1 MKLFYVILVLLF
13 TVNIS
18 FSQISFI
25 KYKVEKRET
34 IFDISKKFNIDSEEI
49 LKSNPDAVL
58 GVIENQILFIPN
70 SIAPN
75 ATIHIVEPK
84 ENLFS
89 IARIYNVSVQD
100 LANLNERELQNGLR
114 IGMKI
119 IIPNK
124 KKTIEGKARIIT
136 AESLFHVVEAKETKY
151 SISKKYGITIDQ
163 LESQNPE
170 IVNGLSIGTKL
181 AINTKQIKPLSDK
194 EELMVALAE
203 KQVAIEKTKAV
214 LSENEKL
221 KVEKNKT
228 NNEVE
233 ILKDS
238 LTVQKG
244 INEKVL
250 SVNGM
255 DVKLADLEYKN
266 GSSVEKL
273 RLVLEANKNI
283 QAVLV
288 AKLQSLVSDMRQDVE
303 LLKNQD
309 IPDLEASMNL
319 EQKSSNNLIKTNE
332 ALQILKKDL
341 ADNRKTYTNIMF
353 DVQRVTIETNNEYKK
368 KVRENAQKPADIL
381 ALDEI
386 KKMQAEQDKNEKL
399 NKLLFNKIEVINTE
413 RLSIVK
419 NKMKMATF
427 YSEEARTFDDKMALE
442 RLKRYKKAAIITQNE
457 DKYKLKDRN
466 EFSGIK
472 KGFKTVD
479 IEVIKNLKDTKNGFY
494 LVLGIFKEAKERD
507 AYVMKLIDAGE
518 VETTFFYN
526 NNSFTYYV
534 YTKTFVTVNDAL
546 KGFKQVEN
554 KKMHDKMKIV
564 KLENFE

>member
-1 MKLFYVILVLLF
+1 ML
-13 TVNIS
+13 
-18 FSQISFI
+18 
-25 KYKVEKRET
+25 
-34 IFDISKKFNIDSEEI
+34 
-49 LKSNPDAVL
+49 
-58 GVIENQILFIPN
+58 
-70 SIAPN
+70 
-75 ATIHIVEPK
+75 
-84 ENLFS
+84 
-89 IARIYNVSVQD
+89 
-100 LANLNERELQNGLR
+100 
-114 IGMKI
+114 
-119 IIPNK
+119 
-124 KKTIEGKARIIT
+124 
-136 AESLFHVVEAKETKY
+136 
-151 SISKKYGITIDQ
+151 
-163 LESQNPE
+163 
-170 IVNGLSIGTKL
+170 
-181 AINTKQIKPLSDK
+181 
-194 EELMVALAE
+194 ALAE

-214 LSENEKL
+214 LSENQRL
-221 KVEKNKT
+221 KAEKNST
-228 NNEVE
+228 ISQVE
-233 ILKDS
+233 NLKDS

-288 AKLQSLVSDMRQDVE
+288 AKLQSLVADMRQDVE
-303 LLKNQD
+303 LLKKQD
-309 IPDLEASMNL
+309 IPDLEASVSL
-319 EQKSSNNLIKTNE
+319 EQKSTNNLIKTNE

-341 ADNRKTYTNIMF
+341 AENRKSYTTIMY
-353 DVQRVTIETNNEYKK
+353 DVQRITIETNNEYKK
-368 KVRENAQKPADIL
+368 KARENARKPADIV

-386 KKMQAEQDKNEKL
+386 KKIQAQQDKNDKL
-399 NKLLFNKIEVINTE
+399 NKLLFNKIEIINTE
-413 RLSIVK
+413 RLSVVK

-442 RLKRYKKAAIITQNE
+442 RLKRYKKAAIITQSE
-457 DKYKLKDRN
+457 DKYKIKNKN
-466 EFSGIK
+466 ENSGIK

-479 IEVIKNLKDTKNGFY
+479 IEVIKNLKEAKNGFY

-507 AYVMKLIDAGE
+507 AYVMKLIDSGE

-534 YTKTFVTVNDAL
+534 YTKTFANVNDAL
-546 KGFKQVEN
+546 KGFKEVEN

>member
-1 MKLFYVILVLLF
+1 MKPIYVVLLLLF
-13 TVNIS
+13 GVNIS
-18 FSQISFI
+18 FTQISFI
-25 KYKVEKRET
+25 KYKVEKSET
-34 IFDISKKFNIDSEEI
+34 IADIAKKFNVDKDVI
-49 LKSNPDAVL
+49 LKSNPDAIS
-58 GVIENQILFIPN
+58 GVIESQILFIPN
-70 SIAPN
+70 NTSSN
-75 ATIHIVEPK
+75 SNTHIVEPK
-84 ENLFS
+84 ETLFS
-89 IARIYNVSVQD
+89 IARIFNVSVQD
-100 LANLNERELQNGLR
+100 LANLNERELQSGLR

-119 IIPNK
+119 VIPNK
-124 KKTIEGKARIIT
+124 KKTIDGNARVIN

-170 IVNGLSIGTKL
+170 IVNGLIIGTKL
-181 AINTKQIKPLSDK
+181 AINTKQINPSSDK
-194 EELMVALAE
+194 EELMLALAE

-214 LSENEKL
+214 LSENQRL
-221 KVEKNKT
+221 KAEKNST
-228 NNEVE
+228 ISQVE
-233 ILKDS
+233 NLKDS

-288 AKLQSLVSDMRQDVE
+288 AKLQSLVADMRQDVE
-303 LLKNQD
+303 LLKKQD
-309 IPDLEASMNL
+309 IPDLEASVSL
-319 EQKSSNNLIKTNE
+319 EQKSTNNLIKTNE

-341 ADNRKTYTNIMF
+341 AENRKSYTTIMY
-353 DVQRVTIETNNEYKK
+353 DVQRITIETNNEYKK
-368 KVRENAQKPADIL
+368 KARENARKPADIV

-386 KKMQAEQDKNEKL
+386 KKIQAQQDKNDKL

-413 RLSIVK
+413 RLSVVK

-442 RLKRYKKAAIITQNE
+442 RLKRYKKAAIITQSE
-457 DKYKLKDRN
+457 DKYKIKNKN
-466 EFSGIK
+466 ENSGIK

-479 IEVIKNLKDTKNGFY
+479 IEVIKNLKEAKNGFY

-507 AYVMKLIDAGE
+507 AYVMKLIDSGE

-534 YTKTFVTVNDAL
+534 YTKTFANVNDAL
-546 KGFKQVEN
+546 KGFKEVEN

>member
-70 SIAPN
+70 SIDSN

-100 LANLNERELQNGLR
+100 LANLNEQELQNGLR

-457 DKYKLKDRN
+457 DKFKLKDRN
-466 EFSGIK
+466 EFPGIK

>member
-1 MKLFYVILVLLF
+1 MKPIYVVLLLLF
-13 TVNIS
+13 GVNIS
-18 FSQISFI
+18 FTQISFI
-25 KYKVEKRET
+25 KYKVEKSET
-34 IFDISKKFNIDSEEI
+34 IADIAKKFNVDKDDI
-49 LKSNPDAVL
+49 LKSNPDAVA
-58 GVIENQILFIPN
+58 GVSESQILFIPN
-70 SIAPN
+70 NISSN
-75 ATIHIVEPK
+75 SNTHIVEPK
-84 ENLFS
+84 ETLFS
-89 IARIYNVSVQD
+89 IARIFNVSVQD
-100 LANLNERELQNGLR
+100 LANLNERELQSGLR

-119 IIPNK
+119 VIPNK
-124 KKTIEGKARIIT
+124 KKTIDGNARVIN

-170 IVNGLSIGTKL
+170 IVNGLIIGTKL
-181 AINTKQIKPLSDK
+181 AINTKQINPSSDK
-194 EELMVALAE
+194 EELMLALAE

-214 LSENEKL
+214 LSENQKL
-221 KVEKNKT
+221 KAEKNST
-228 NNEVE
+228 ISQVE
-233 ILKDS
+233 NLKDS

-288 AKLQSLVSDMRQDVE
+288 AKLQSLVADMRQDVE
-303 LLKNQD
+303 LLKKQD
-309 IPDLEASMNL
+309 IPDLEASVSL
-319 EQKSSNNLIKTNE
+319 EQKSTNNLIKTNE

-341 ADNRKTYTNIMF
+341 AENRKSYTTIMY
-353 DVQRVTIETNNEYKK
+353 DVQRITIETNNEYKK
-368 KVRENAQKPADIL
+368 KARENARKPADIV

-386 KKMQAEQDKNEKL
+386 KKIQAQQDKNDKL

-413 RLSIVK
+413 RLSVVK

-442 RLKRYKKAAIITQNE
+442 RLKRYKKAAIITQSE
-457 DKYKLKDRN
+457 DKYKVKDKN
-466 EFSGIK
+466 EYSGIK

-479 IEVIKNLKDTKNGFY
+479 IEVIKNLKDSKNSFY

-507 AYVMKLIDAGE
+507 AYVMKLIDSGE

-534 YTKTFVTVNDAL
+534 YTKTFANVNDAL
-546 KGFKQVEN
+546 KGFKEVEN

>member
-70 SIAPN
+70 SIDSN

-100 LANLNERELQNGLR
+100 LANLNEQELQNGLR

-151 SISKKYGITIDQ
+151 SISKKYGISIDQ

-283 QAVLV
+283 QSVLV

-341 ADNRKTYTNIMF
+341 AENRKTYTNIMF

-368 KVRENAQKPADIL
+368 KVRENAQKPADML

-457 DKYKLKDRN
+457 DKFKLKDRN

>member
-100 LANLNERELQNGLR
+100 LANLNEQELQNGLR

-399 NKLLFNKIEVINTE
+399 NKLLFNKIEVINIE

>member
-18 FSQISFI
+18 FTQISFI

-70 SIAPN
+70 TIASN

-100 LANLNERELQNGLR
+100 LANLNEQELQNGLR

-151 SISKKYGITIDQ
+151 SISKKYGISIDQ

-244 INEKVL
+244 INEKVI

-303 LLKNQD
+303 LLKIQD

-341 ADNRKTYTNIMF
+341 AENRKTYTNIMF

-457 DKYKLKDRN
+457 DKYKFKDRN

>member
-1 MKLFYVILVLLF
+1 MKPIYVVLLLLF
-13 TVNIS
+13 GVNIS
-18 FSQISFI
+18 FTQISFI
-25 KYKVEKRET
+25 KYKVEKSET
-34 IFDISKKFNIDSEEI
+34 IADIAKKFNVDKDVI
-49 LKSNPDAVL
+49 LKSNPDAIS
-58 GVIENQILFIPN
+58 GVIESQILFIPN
-70 SIAPN
+70 NTSSN
-75 ATIHIVEPK
+75 SNTHIVEPK
-84 ENLFS
+84 ETLFS
-89 IARIYNVSVQD
+89 IARIFNVSVQD
-100 LANLNERELQNGLR
+100 LANLNERELQSGLR

-119 IIPNK
+119 VIPNK
-124 KKTIEGKARIIT
+124 KKTIDGNARVIN

-170 IVNGLSIGTKL
+170 IVNGLIIGTKL
-181 AINTKQIKPLSDK
+181 AINTKQINPSSDK
-194 EELMVALAE
+194 EELMLALAE

-214 LSENEKL
+214 LSENQRL
-221 KVEKNKT
+221 KAEKNST
-228 NNEVE
+228 ISQVE
-233 ILKDS
+233 NLKDS

-255 DVKLADLEYKN
+255 DVKLADLEFKN

-288 AKLQSLVSDMRQDVE
+288 AKLQSLVADMRQDVE
-303 LLKNQD
+303 LLKKQD
-309 IPDLEASMNL
+309 IPDLEASVSL
-319 EQKSSNNLIKTNE
+319 EQKSTNNLIKTNE

-341 ADNRKTYTNIMF
+341 AENRKSYTTIMY
-353 DVQRVTIETNNEYKK
+353 DVQRITIETNNEYKK
-368 KVRENAQKPADIL
+368 KARENARKPADIV

-386 KKMQAEQDKNEKL
+386 KKIQAQQDKNDKL

-413 RLSIVK
+413 RLSVVK

-442 RLKRYKKAAIITQNE
+442 RLKRYKKAAIITQSE
-457 DKYKLKDRN
+457 DKYKIKNKN
-466 EFSGIK
+466 ENSGIK

-479 IEVIKNLKDTKNGFY
+479 IEVIKNLKEAKNGFY

-507 AYVMKLIDAGE
+507 AYVMKLIDSGE

-534 YTKTFVTVNDAL
+534 YTKTFANVNDAL
-546 KGFKQVEN
+546 KGFKEVEN